1 MWFQLAASV
10 LRHSE
15 AAVGAAVTMLL
26 SPHPKARNSAVT
38 ILLGGK
44 VGNIAQVTNIIK
56 FLFGILIY
64 QAINLFLW
72 SNFV

>member
-1 MWFQLAASV
+1 
-10 LRHSE
+10 
-15 AAVGAAVTMLL
+15 MLL